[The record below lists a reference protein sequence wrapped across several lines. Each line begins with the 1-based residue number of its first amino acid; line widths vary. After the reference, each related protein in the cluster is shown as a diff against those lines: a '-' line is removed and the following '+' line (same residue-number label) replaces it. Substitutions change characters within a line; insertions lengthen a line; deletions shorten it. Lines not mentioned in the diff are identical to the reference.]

1 MTHPNSAF
9 GMQTR
14 SCNGPTTI
22 CERSARAPGRVDAV
36 RRCPSALW
44 INAVEDALGAVVGH
58 YLVSTRGGC
67 FDVSVDVIAGRPVV
81 DEGTG
86 AKTAAGLREVSLV
99 TQATAALHAQEV
111 SQTRT
116 TGKSW
121 A

>member
-1 MTHPNSAF
+1 
-9 GMQTR
+9 MQTR

-22 CERSARAPGRVDAV
+22 WERSARAPGRVDAV
-36 RRCPSALW
+36 RQCPSALW
-44 INAVEDALGAVVGH
+44 INAVEDALSAVVGH
-58 YLVSTRGGC
+58 YLVSTRGLRRK
-67 FDVSVDVIAGRPVV
+67 VDVTAGWPVV
-81 DEGTG
+81 DESTG